1 MFFKTKAKQAICAFL
16 SFAMLAGSLSS
27 CTMAYAI
34 GSDSPEN
41 PDGII
46 PDHKPQDTESTY
58 INDTPLR
65 LQVSKLKTL
74 QGEHEGIAP
83 KNTEAPQENTITYL
97 ISGRIDGA
105 EADLMRDYG
114 ADYVELAYSSSGTY
128 LGYGWKRGTLEYF
141 LNRQAQNLGEEIQI
155 VYNEYGIFDGFAYIT
170 RTLETADDTNRYVAG
185 AAMALYE
192 AVEIFRDPSITRD
205 DSYYG
210 EDERFTGVTVVRDSG
225 SNRVTS
231 VYVKKGYAGTK
242 VEYVLQKEDGTW
254 IVKTIQREDTPILF
268 YSLDDLRIT
277 SNDVYTNRHLENNSM
292 VDDIFGAE
300 RYDRKGRLYGFDQ
313 NGNVVDITQKDELD
327 FSIYAFEAGTNRPVY
342 EFVGGNYDEI
352 RYHMPEKVIEVG
364 KDTIMYHLDPDGN
377 RDSMVDPQTGIA
389 YIEEAIEPL
398 KGHEK
403 IDSVNDTVSAENT
416 RIFVWPVNVFYDGAG
431 SRTFKKILTTRIATI
446 HADTSQ
452 EYTTG
457 TYTGSSFIKK
467 MNPVLD
473 SYGHPAYYQ
482 RSDQTYEKG
491 EDTWDYDRDEYTGYI
506 YKDSLDAEN
515 ENAYVVQDH
524 DTLYNG
530 DEDNPFNQN
539 THYQYTDKQSV
550 RIMVDIDGNFVVKG
564 ASTVPVPVR
573 SGYVFAGWLMEP
585 DQLTDGCTVKAYW
598 RNQNSSGMNETERQ
612 QWYSE
617 HPASG
622 TTKTRIVTFDA
633 NGGEFRSG
641 SGDIH
646 STDNLLHRRLGDGY
660 LMENVWMT
668 GENTPNDPFDTR
680 KIDTMEHTANG
691 TNTISSTGQ
700 TGNDVYSSTNAGGQI
715 DLLKRVHEGIYM
727 MEEIHS
733 PAGYVKGL
741 PVGVTV
747 NEDTK
752 IQYSQMVDQ
761 TIKAEFVKKDAAD
774 SYTKNLYIDD
784 ELQVNADGTNVTVQ
798 EPKGGWSFTH
808 VPGAVLALKAKD
820 NTTKKAF
827 SDWVKVTG
835 NTQIQKK
842 TENGFFYIEF
852 QTDTPLFLE
861 GIPAGDYKI
870 CEVFTPAGYITM
882 KEQELTIYETSGVQF
897 FSMGDDHTKVEIEK
911 YYCDDI
917 GKQKLPNAYRAELT
931 LADKG
936 GNTIASWMTDDL
948 SDYTNRVAV
957 ESKKSFWQGIRSFFT
972 GEQNELS
979 FIELFTEKVNSND
992 TSFHTIS
999 WAVTRKAVRAP
1010 YATDEKET
1018 WILSDGSR
1026 IVCENG
1032 SVPDTASQEFKD
1044 AYNTRNLEEKSFTY
1058 KETLTATKRE
1068 EASSA
1073 LWDQVWEVSNGSKLH
1088 VYVYGDNGHGENGRQ
1103 SYLVD
1108 FKFNYR
1114 DDYTGLYENTVS
1126 YDTIDGYHRFDY
1138 LPEGSYLL
1146 KETETPEGF
1155 VTAKSQTIV
1164 VKHTG
1169 DVQRFTIENKQ
1180 RQLEIGK
1187 TAAKDGNYY
1196 AGTINNTAITDT
1208 DAKYAAVIPGAS
1220 LALYYSES
1228 PVADYK
1234 KSFADGKAPQNVRL
1248 ADQWMSGT
1256 DGKYTESEYKAELI
1270 RLDQIGDYKPH
1281 TITNIENGWYYL
1293 VETQT
1298 PFGYKP
1304 FEVMEIHV
1312 TDRSTWDT
1320 FTNISAVNTPIPI
1333 KVQVYKESDMGSP
1346 LSGAVFAVKNKTL
1359 GGILV
1364 GTLATDETGYGTLII
1379 SDTGRFAADGKLD
1392 SYTFTI
1398 EEVSAPTGYKL
1409 KDEIHEFTISK
1420 QYSGMTAMME
1430 NTADGAIVNGVL
1442 YVVDEPSQLTISK
1455 SDFHDKTAVPGTT
1468 LAIYEAVKEN
1478 GRWKNSGI
1486 TKEDDWTW
1494 TIKGDEITHEITG
1507 LTAGGVYVLTEKQV
1521 PSGYTKAND
1530 IFFQVS
1536 SNGAAVEKVWYDP
1549 KENVSITFAA
1559 DSTRAVHRVTFSTR
1573 MVLGTYVELE
1583 NLDSGTIVNK
1593 GTLKGGVVNLSSDD
1607 VEDGHSYRMRE
1618 YVRYSDGT
1626 TDCIGTTTFIAELY
1640 NNWMKVDL
1648 NKDVAGLTMEITDET
1663 GDKIL
1668 TFTPDSTGSHTVVN
1682 PLQSDPDGLTVVG
1695 SLLKKHGVN
1704 HTAVQSGNQI
1714 RYQITY
1720 EGREKEIVLLPAKGL
1735 TYISTPGFTAEEDGS
1750 YRMVTDKDSGTLTI
1764 IATVDASA
1772 TGYVN
1777 QQISI
1782 DGKPY
1787 CYLNPIAV
1795 NHGEGAFRDSS
1806 KLVISSAI
1814 AGTHPDNENAAFTFR
1829 VTLTMADGSPLSG
1842 SYDYRT
1848 RYTNGQFCAYGK
1860 DSQFE
1865 VTVNGNDF
1873 ITIRDLPY
1881 NTKYSVVQIV
1891 SGHDS
1896 FIVTNTE
1903 ASGTTSNTKVSN
1915 VLFTNTRNA
1924 TSERTQFTKNTSY
1937 VLSELLGFADLDTK
1951 ILNQYGFS
1959 FGKNCQI
1966 KDIGMYNKQ
1975 TEVWFTK
1982 TDWTDSEELEGAVCV
1997 LLDEDGNVVKD
2008 ELGNELQWISG
2019 TEPKKFVGV
2028 LEAGKTYRY
2037 HEEKAPDGYGYS
2049 EDIVFTVSMDGT
2061 IDKVIMQDKPSKVF
2075 FSKEDF
2081 AGKEVPGAVCELKR
2095 KEKDG
2100 SFQVM
2105 DTWVSGTRPHE
2116 IEGMLISG
2124 KTYRYH
2130 EAEAPDG
2137 YAYSKDIEFTLD
2149 KDGKV
2154 TDAHYVNEHGSPILY
2169 DKEGYTTTI
2178 VVKED
2183 GSYVDGETILTIDP
2197 DGNAV
2202 DENGTIHAK
2211 GVQYELSVLDNII
2224 QMKDAPTNVVMKKV
2238 DDKTGLSLAGAAL
2251 QVRDKNGKIVAQWIT
2266 DHTGMFQLVGKLHVG
2281 ETYILHE
2288 DATPDGYYYSYDVE
2302 FTVNNN
2308 GKEQIVEMRNRQ
2320 IRVETPP
2327 DDILPKY
2334 GEISKRDAHSKKEL
2348 AGAKMQIINGEGMVV
2363 DSWTSNRT
2371 PHQIPKTLPDG
2382 EYTVTE
2388 LEAPAGYQKA
2398 KDVKFTV
2405 FHSVVQSG
2413 AVLYDRHDTLKPPT
2427 PPQTPGIYIYKLDQE
2442 TNVILAGAHFEI
2454 RDESGH
2460 LIESWES
2467 DHGFHKVSAEL
2478 PDGIY
2483 TLKETKAPSGYRL
2496 AEDVLF
2502 TVLEGKVNG
2511 QENGAVIMYNTPYPP
2526 TTPPDYPT
2534 IWLLKNSV
2542 GDPSH
2547 ILKGGTFQ
2555 VLDENGKV
2563 VIDTFTMD
2571 GTGQNWNGVL
2581 IADHRYRLHEVR
2593 PPEGYKLA
2601 QDVWF
2606 TVSHYGEDIP
2616 VIMTDSEITVTIRKI
2631 DERTGLP
2638 LEGAELKLYKG
2649 KKKEPYET
2657 YDEADLVARW
2667 TTDETGTIKLYGVL
2681 KLGETYTLHESVTV
2695 KGYYYSYDQEFTVN
2709 HKGEVVQN
2717 GIVCN
2722 DHTIIMGNRP
2732 VIVETPPDELPPP
2745 VIPKPETPHPG
2756 YTLEKKRTSL
2766 APEKLHTGQFG
2777 FFNQDRVYYDV
2788 TIRNIGNLAL
2798 TMDVDDR
2805 FEKRWY
2811 FTMPEVDKIRY
2822 YESSTGRQHLAMGQT
2837 NEIHGSKANI
2847 TIQPGGYAVVT
2858 YKTTIKDDAKE
2869 FLSNAAPDD
2878 DIGYVNVA
2886 STTHVTGTYYEYSG
2900 EDQDGDGRPDDV
2912 TEKTVTKKDYPEEL
2926 GDKEDESHTPIQK
2939 PNHPEPRYTMRKERV
2954 EAAPAKTDENGKNVE
2969 NRYGFRKGDL
2979 VTYQVTIQ
2987 NTGDMPLKM
2996 YVSDEFAH
3004 ENRRYFENLKITGIH
3019 FTKGGSDISEDG
3031 MGVGTA
3037 AARIRIE
3044 PGETA
3049 EILYTA
3055 VVSDTVPE
3063 RLSIWQWMMETD
3075 I

>member
-491 EDTWDYDRDEYTGYI
+491 EDTWDYDGDEYTGYI

-539 THYQYTDKQSV
+539 THYQYTDKQPV

-564 ASTVPVPVR
+564 ASTVPVR

-1392 SYTFTI
+1392 FYTFTI

-1478 GRWKNSGI
+1478 GRWKNSVI

-1559 DSTRAVHRVTFSTR
+1559 DSTGAVHRVTFSTR

-1668 TFTPDSTGSHTVVN
+1668 
-1682 PLQSDPDGLTVVG
+1682 
-1695 SLLKKHGVN
+1695 
-1704 HTAVQSGNQI
+1704 
-1714 RYQITY
+1714 
-1720 EGREKEIVLLPAKGL
+1720 
-1735 TYISTPGFTAEEDGS
+1735 
-1750 YRMVTDKDSGTLTI
+1750 
-1764 IATVDASA
+1764 
-1772 TGYVN
+1772 
-1777 QQISI
+1777 
-1782 DGKPY
+1782 
-1787 CYLNPIAV
+1787 
-1795 NHGEGAFRDSS
+1795 
-1806 KLVISSAI
+1806 
-1814 AGTHPDNENAAFTFR
+1814 
-1829 VTLTMADGSPLSG
+1829 
-1842 SYDYRT
+1842 
-1848 RYTNGQFCAYGK
+1848 
-1860 DSQFE
+1860 
-1865 VTVNGNDF
+1865 
-1873 ITIRDLPY
+1873 
-1881 NTKYSVVQIV
+1881 
-1891 SGHDS
+1891 
-1896 FIVTNTE
+1896 
-1903 ASGTTSNTKVSN
+1903 
-1915 VLFTNTRNA
+1915 
-1924 TSERTQFTKNTSY
+1924 
-1937 VLSELLGFADLDTK
+1937 
-1951 ILNQYGFS
+1951 
-1959 FGKNCQI
+1959 
-1966 KDIGMYNKQ
+1966 
-1975 TEVWFTK
+1975 
-1982 TDWTDSEELEGAVCV
+1982 
-1997 LLDEDGNVVKD
+1997 
-2008 ELGNELQWISG
+2008 
-2019 TEPKKFVGV
+2019 
-2028 LEAGKTYRY
+2028 
-2037 HEEKAPDGYGYS
+2037 
-2049 EDIVFTVSMDGT
+2049 
-2061 IDKVIMQDKPSKVF
+2061 
-2075 FSKEDF
+2075 
-2081 AGKEVPGAVCELKR
+2081 
-2095 KEKDG
+2095 
-2100 SFQVM
+2100 
-2105 DTWVSGTRPHE
+2105 
-2116 IEGMLISG
+2116 
-2124 KTYRYH
+2124 
-2130 EAEAPDG
+2130 
-2137 YAYSKDIEFTLD
+2137 
-2149 KDGKV
+2149 
-2154 TDAHYVNEHGSPILY
+2154 
-2169 DKEGYTTTI
+2169 
-2178 VVKED
+2178 
-2183 GSYVDGETILTIDP
+2183 
-2197 DGNAV
+2197 
-2202 DENGTIHAK
+2202 
-2211 GVQYELSVLDNII
+2211 
-2224 QMKDAPTNVVMKKV
+2224 
-2238 DDKTGLSLAGAAL
+2238 
-2251 QVRDKNGKIVAQWIT
+2251 
-2266 DHTGMFQLVGKLHVG
+2266 
-2281 ETYILHE
+2281 
-2288 DATPDGYYYSYDVE
+2288 
-2302 FTVNNN
+2302 
-2308 GKEQIVEMRNRQ
+2308 
-2320 IRVETPP
+2320 
-2327 DDILPKY
+2327 
-2334 GEISKRDAHSKKEL
+2334 
-2348 AGAKMQIINGEGMVV
+2348 
-2363 DSWTSNRT
+2363 
-2371 PHQIPKTLPDG
+2371 
-2382 EYTVTE
+2382 
-2388 LEAPAGYQKA
+2388 
-2398 KDVKFTV
+2398 
-2405 FHSVVQSG
+2405 
-2413 AVLYDRHDTLKPPT
+2413 
-2427 PPQTPGIYIYKLDQE
+2427 
-2442 TNVILAGAHFEI
+2442 
-2454 RDESGH
+2454 
-2460 LIESWES
+2460 
-2467 DHGFHKVSAEL
+2467 
-2478 PDGIY
+2478 
-2483 TLKETKAPSGYRL
+2483 
-2496 AEDVLF
+2496 
-2502 TVLEGKVNG
+2502 
-2511 QENGAVIMYNTPYPP
+2511 
-2526 TTPPDYPT
+2526 
-2534 IWLLKNSV
+2534 
-2542 GDPSH
+2542 
-2547 ILKGGTFQ
+2547 
-2555 VLDENGKV
+2555 
-2563 VIDTFTMD
+2563 
-2571 GTGQNWNGVL
+2571 
-2581 IADHRYRLHEVR
+2581 
-2593 PPEGYKLA
+2593 
-2601 QDVWF
+2601 
-2606 TVSHYGEDIP
+2606 
-2616 VIMTDSEITVTIRKI
+2616 
-2631 DERTGLP
+2631 
-2638 LEGAELKLYKG
+2638 
-2649 KKKEPYET
+2649 
-2657 YDEADLVARW
+2657 
-2667 TTDETGTIKLYGVL
+2667 
-2681 KLGETYTLHESVTV
+2681 
-2695 KGYYYSYDQEFTVN
+2695 
-2709 HKGEVVQN
+2709 
-2717 GIVCN
+2717 
-2722 DHTIIMGNRP
+2722 
-2732 VIVETPPDELPPP
+2732 
-2745 VIPKPETPHPG
+2745 
-2756 YTLEKKRTSL
+2756 
-2766 APEKLHTGQFG
+2766 
-2777 FFNQDRVYYDV
+2777 
-2788 TIRNIGNLAL
+2788 
-2798 TMDVDDR
+2798 
-2805 FEKRWY
+2805 
-2811 FTMPEVDKIRY
+2811 
-2822 YESSTGRQHLAMGQT
+2822 
-2837 NEIHGSKANI
+2837 
-2847 TIQPGGYAVVT
+2847 
-2858 YKTTIKDDAKE
+2858 
-2869 FLSNAAPDD
+2869 
-2878 DIGYVNVA
+2878 
-2886 STTHVTGTYYEYSG
+2886 
-2900 EDQDGDGRPDDV
+2900 
-2912 TEKTVTKKDYPEEL
+2912 
-2926 GDKEDESHTPIQK
+2926 
-2939 PNHPEPRYTMRKERV
+2939 
-2954 EAAPAKTDENGKNVE
+2954 
-2969 NRYGFRKGDL
+2969 
-2979 VTYQVTIQ
+2979 
-2987 NTGDMPLKM
+2987 
-2996 YVSDEFAH
+2996 
-3004 ENRRYFENLKITGIH
+3004 
-3019 FTKGGSDISEDG
+3019 
-3031 MGVGTA
+3031 
-3037 AARIRIE
+3037 
-3044 PGETA
+3044 
-3049 EILYTA
+3049 
-3055 VVSDTVPE
+3055 
-3063 RLSIWQWMMETD
+3063 
-3075 I
+3075 